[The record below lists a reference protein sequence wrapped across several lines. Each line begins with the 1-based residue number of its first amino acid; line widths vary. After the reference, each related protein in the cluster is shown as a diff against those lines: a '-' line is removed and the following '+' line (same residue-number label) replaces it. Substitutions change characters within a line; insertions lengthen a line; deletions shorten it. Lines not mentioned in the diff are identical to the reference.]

1 MKAIEHR
8 GIVES
13 TDDGVIKVNITAMSA
28 CASCQVKGS
37 CSVGDMENKV
47 VEIRNSNL
55 NIRDGEFVNVVM
67 SQSLGYKA
75 LFYGYILPFI
85 LIFVV
90 LITATEAGLSEGYAG
105 LLALSPLPVY
115 YLILYLLKDRLRK
128 TFSFSIHKL
137 V

>member
-1 MKAIEHR
+1 MEAIEHK

-13 TDDGVIKVNITAMSA
+13 VDNGLIKVNITALSA

-47 VEIRNSNL
+47 VEITNSN
-55 NIRDGEFVNVVM
+55 IQVKDGEFVNIVM

-85 LIFVV
+85 LIFIV
-90 LITATEAGLSEGYAG
+90 LIISTEYGLSEGYAG

-115 YLILYLLKDRLRK
+115 YLILYLLKDKLRK

-137 V
+137 A